1 VAREITMPK
10 LSDTMEEGR
19 VLKWLVS
26 EGELVE
32 RGSVIAEIET
42 DKADMEMEAFDSGV
56 LLAIRVPEGGRAAVG
71 DVIGWIGKAGE
82 QAPEAGAPVA
92 AASARSEESAGAA
105 EAGAPAA
112 TRTRGDGAAA
122 EEPREPRRVA
132 GGREGTPQPERRTSR
147 PAGPNGDN
155 ASVPGPHAD
164 IADAIETEAGEEEE
178 GEEGYATQAPP
189 GTPSRAGRPT
199 KGLNDRLPPHSAREE
214 RTGRLKISPVARRL
228 ADEGGIDPASLEG
241 SGPDGRIVK
250 SDVERALARRRRGPH
265 GRRAAAPGAP
275 GVPAATRGGVA
286 GGPAEGGAGVAPAV
300 PVASGE
306 LGTEIPHSRLRRAV
320 AARMAESKRTV
331 PHFYTTV
338 AVRMDDALRLKDALA
353 LRDPDARVSVS
364 HLIVKASAL
373 ALERWPRVNAVFE
386 EDRIRIAPAIH
397 VGLAVAVEDGLIV
410 PVIRDV
416 GGKGLLEIAA
426 EARGLVER
434 VRRGR
439 LAQDDLQGATF
450 SVSNMGMFEIE
461 SFAAI
466 IAPPQTAILAV
477 GGIADEPVVRDGR
490 VTPGK
495 VMRLTLSAD
504 HRAIDGSLA
513 AAFLVE
519 VRRFLENPL
528 SLVV

>member
-1 VAREITMPK
+1 
-10 LSDTMEEGR
+10 
-19 VLKWLVS
+19 
-26 EGELVE
+26 VE
-32 RGSVIAEIET
+32 RGAVIAEIET

-56 LLAIRVPEGGRAAVG
+56 LIGIRVPEGGTAAVG
-71 DVIGWIGKAGE
+71 DVIGWVGEPGEKAPAAAAPAVARSAGAE
-82 QAPEAGAPVA
+82 PAETAPEASA
-92 AASARSEESAGAA
+92 AAEAEPARREREAPASAGARA
-105 EAGAPAA
+105 PKEMGRAAAAGRPAA
-112 TRTRGDGAAA
+112 VR
-122 EEPREPRRVA
+122 
-132 GGREGTPQPERRTSR
+132 PERRTSR
-147 PAGPNGDN
+147 PAGANGGN
-155 ASVPGPHAD
+155 AAIPGPHAD
-164 IADAIETEAGEEEE
+164 IAEAIEAEVGEEEE

-189 GTPSRAGRPT
+189 GAPARAGRQT

-214 RTGRLKISPVARRL
+214 RPQRLKISPVARRL
-228 ADEGGIDPASLEG
+228 AEEGGLDPAGLEG

-250 SDVERALARRRRGPH
+250 SDVERALERRRKGPD
-265 GRRAAAPGAP
+265 GRRGAAAGAP
-275 GVPAATRGGVA
+275 SGAGRSPAEPAAES
-286 GGPAEGGAGVAPAV
+286 PPAV
-300 PVASGE
+300 PVARGE
-306 LGTEIPHSRLRRAV
+306 LGTAIEHSRLRRAV
-320 AARMAESKRTV
+320 ASRMAESKRTV

-338 AVRMDDALRLKDALA
+338 AVRMDYALRLKDALA

-386 EDRIRIAPAIH
+386 EDRIRIPGGIH

-410 PVIRDV
+410 PVIRDCQA
-416 GGKGLLEIAA
+416 KGLREIAS
-426 EARGLVER
+426 EARALVER

-466 IAPPQTAILAV
+466 IAPPQAAILAV
-477 GGIADEPVVRDGR
+477 GGIADEAVVRDGR
-490 VTPGK
+490 VVPGK